1 MTEYSE
7 PDAYARQGMGVA
19 MIAAALVIVLF
30 EWVFPVPVYPSALV
44 ATFLIFGI
52 GTLWIGSWEANQ
64 IIKEER
70 NEPE

>member
-1 MTEYSE
+1 MVNSE
-7 PDAYARQGMGVA
+7 PDAYARTGMGIA

-30 EWVFPVPVYPSALV
+30 EWIFPLPMYLTSIV

-52 GTLWIGSWEANQ
+52 VMLWVGIWEEKQ

-70 NEPE
+70 NGQS